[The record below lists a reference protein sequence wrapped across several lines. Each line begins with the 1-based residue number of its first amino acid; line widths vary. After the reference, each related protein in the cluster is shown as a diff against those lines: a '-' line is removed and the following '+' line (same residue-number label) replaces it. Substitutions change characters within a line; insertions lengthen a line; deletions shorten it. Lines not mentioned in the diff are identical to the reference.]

1 MTDGYL
7 SINGRRRLSGETR
20 VQGCKN
26 AALPCLT
33 ACLLCERGEACLSNC
48 PYLTDV
54 ENTAEILERLG
65 AVCRFDE
72 GGHAVSVKAENVFG
86 SAIDNEMMNR
96 MRSSV
101 LFMGA
106 LLSRTGEADL
116 GYPGGCEIGARPIDM
131 HIRAF
136 RELGVDIDEEGGMI
150 RCRLRSGLRPCQ
162 VSLLCPSVGATE
174 NIMLLTAKSE
184 GRTVIRNAAREP
196 EIVDLQNFL
205 NAMGADIRGAG
216 SDVIVINGAKELR
229 GADYGIMP
237 DRIAALTYMA
247 AAAAC
252 GGKIFLRG
260 ANPEH
265 LAVCVSVLR
274 DMGVSVK
281 RVSGG
286 MIVSMSG
293 RPNAVNTIKTLYY
306 PGFPTDAQP
315 AFMAAATVAKGT
327 TVFVESIFENRF
339 RHAPELK
346 KLGADIDVNM
356 CQATVR
362 GKESLSGAD
371 VRACDLRGGAAMV
384 IGGLVADGTTRVYG
398 VSHIE
403 RGYENISRDF
413 SNLGADIRMIY

>member
-1 MTDGYL
+1 MTEGYL
-7 SINGRRRLSGETR
+7 SINGRRKLSGETR

-26 AALPCLT
+26 AALPCLA
-33 ACLLCERGEACLSNC
+33 ACLLCEKGEACIENC
-48 PYLTDV
+48 PRLTDV
-54 ENTAEILERLG
+54 ENTAQILETLG
-65 AVCRFDE
+65 AVCCFDE
-72 GGHAVSVKAENVFG
+72 SGHAVTVKAENVFG
-86 SAIDNEMMNR
+86 TAIDNEMMNR

-116 GYPGGCEIGARPIDM
+116 GYPGGCEIGSRPIDM

-136 RELGVDIDEEGGMI
+136 RSLGVDIEEEGGII
-150 RCRLRSGLRPCQ
+150 RCRLRSKIKPCQ
-162 VSLLCPSVGATE
+162 ISLLCPSVGATE
-174 NIMLLTAKSE
+174 NIMLLTARSE
-184 GRTVIRNAAREP
+184 GETVIRNAAREP

-216 SDVIVINGAKELR
+216 SDIIVINGAPSLR
-229 GADYGIMP
+229 GAEFRIMP

-260 ANPEH
+260 VNSEH
-265 LAVCVSVLR
+265 LAICMSVLR
-274 DMGVSVK
+274 DMGASL
-281 RVSGG
+281 RRADGG
-286 MIVSMSG
+286 LTVSMSG
-293 RPNAVNTIKTLYY
+293 RPRAVNMIKTLYY

-315 AFMAAATVAKGT
+315 AFMAAATVADGT

-362 GKESLSGAD
+362 GKESLSGAE
-371 VRACDLRGGAAMV
+371 VRASDLRGGAAMV
-384 IGGLVADGTTRVYG
+384 IGGLIADGTTRVYG
-398 VSHIE
+398 VPHIE

-413 SNLGADIRMIY
+413 SDLGADIRMIY